1 MNIRKQIDF
10 IKNELNNNSILP
22 LRWFL
27 KILCI
32 SYDAWNKYKNINE
45 KYERK
50 IDYNILEIIKIIW
63 KNNKNKGHRQ
73 IKLDLEEQKIKISA
87 STVYCYMKILQICS
101 EVRIKHKK
109 RIKNFNNMLYEHKKY
124 PYLLKRNFHSNQMNQ
139 KWSID
144 ITIIKI
150 YSESV
155 YLFAIKDLFS
165 NAIVGYWS
173 TVRPTVNWVINCLRQ
188 SLINR
193 KIKPCQ
199 LIINSDQGIHF
210 TSHAYF
216 DLLRDYGVTI
226 SMSRRGNC
234 LDNSPIENWFSILK
248 TENKNITKYK
258 NFNELKNM
266 INNYIV

>member
-1 MNIRKQIDF
+1 M
-10 IKNELNNNSILP
+10 
-22 LRWFL
+22 
-27 KILCI
+27 
-32 SYDAWNKYKNINE
+32 
-45 KYERK
+45 
-50 IDYNILEIIKIIW
+50 
-63 KNNKNKGHRQ
+63 
-73 IKLDLEEQKIKISA
+73 EEQKIKISA
-87 STVYCYMKILQICS
+87 STVYRYMKILQICS

-109 RIKNFNNMLYEHKKY
+109 WIKHFNNMLYEHKKY
-124 PYLLKRNFHSNQMNQ
+124 TYLLKRNFHSNQINQ

-165 NAIVGYWS
+165 NAIVWYS
-173 TVRPTVNWVINCLRQ
+173 LTVRPAVNWVINCLKQ

-193 KIKPCQ
+193 KIKPGQ
-199 LIINSDQGIHF
+199 LIINSDQGVHF
-210 TSHAYF
+210 TSRAYF

-226 SMSRRGNC
+226 SMYRRGNC

-258 NFNELKNM
+258 NLM
-266 INNYIV
+266 S